1 MNQKTNMNIHYQN
14 LLDDRRIFEDIRKD
28 QKHME
33 CWPCVACE
41 QKLQDFLKQRRL
53 IEWKKEVERLEDE
66 ITNECKNAE
75 VSEYYSGWRA
85 CLEKKIA
92 LYKEAIALTEAEK

>member
-1 MNQKTNMNIHYQN
+1 MPNPHYQN

-53 IEWKKEVERLEDE
+53 IEWKKEVERLEKLKE
-66 ITNECKNAE
+66 E
-75 VSEYYSGWRA
+75 VGNYIQINSE
-85 CLEKKIA
+85 IA
-92 LYKEAIALTEAEK
+92 LLQEAIALTEAEK

>member
-1 MNQKTNMNIHYQN
+1 M
-14 LLDDRRIFEDIRKD
+14 LWE
-28 QKHME
+28 
-33 CWPCVACE
+33 VACFDSE
-41 QKLQDFLKQRRL
+41 A
-53 IEWKKEVERLEDE
+53 VENE

-85 CLEKKIA
+85 CLENKIA